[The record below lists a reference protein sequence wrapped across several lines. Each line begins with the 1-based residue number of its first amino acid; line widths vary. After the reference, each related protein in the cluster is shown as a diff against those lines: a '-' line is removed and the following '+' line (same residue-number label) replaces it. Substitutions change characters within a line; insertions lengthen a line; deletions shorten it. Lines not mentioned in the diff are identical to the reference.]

1 MNDVPILLL
10 AGSCGLVL
18 GGAFF
23 GGLWWTVRRG
33 LASPYPAAWFLA
45 SLVARTGLAVE
56 GFYVVGGGHWQRMA
70 ACLVG
75 FVGGRFVVTR
85 ITAYGGGRPPR
96 EARHA
101 AQP

>member
-1 MNDVPILLL
+1 MNDVPVLLL
-10 AGSCGLVL
+10 AFACGALL
-18 GGAFF
+18 GAAFF

-33 LASPYPAAWFLA
+33 LASPRPAAWFLA
-45 SLVARTGLAVE
+45 SLVGRTGFAVVV
-56 GFYVVGGGHWQRMA
+56 FYVVGGGQWQRLA

-75 FVGGRFVVTR
+75 FVTGRLVVTR
-85 ITAYGGGRPPR
+85 MTAGSGGRPPR